1 MAKTYYIFRHGQ
13 TFATKYHTGYGWK
26 VFTASIL
33 NDSKPA
39 LARMGQYLS
48 TQKIDLAY
56 RSPLKRCQQTANIIS
71 SETNIEFQ
79 SDIRLGELFLEFHW
93 QVRRR
98 AKNFLDSIAETDAEN
113 IAICTHGAVI
123 TELMKLLSNHKSR
136 FLEYPQPGVLIIIKE
151 GKVELINFNK
161 PTTQQ

>member
-13 TFATKYHTGYGWK
+13 TFFTKYHINYGWK

-39 LARMGQYLS
+39 LKRMGQYLS
-48 TQKIDLAY
+48 TKQIDLAY
-56 RSPLKRCQQTANIIS
+56 RSPLKRCHQTTDIITDES
-71 SETNIEFQ
+71 KYEFQ
-79 SDIRLGELFLEFHW
+79 SDLRLTEIFLEFHW

>member
-1 MAKTYYIFRHGQ
+1 MSKTYYIFRHGQ
-13 TFATKYHTGYGWK
+13 TFATKYHTSYGWK

-33 NDSKPA
+33 EDSKPA
-39 LARMGQYLS
+39 LTKMGQYL
-48 TQKIDLAY
+48 TDIKIDQAF
-56 RSPLKRCQQTANIIS
+56 RSPLKRCQQTAEII
-71 SETNIEFQ
+71 TDQTGYQFQ
-79 SDIRLGELFLEFHW
+79 TDLRLTESFLEFHW

-98 AKNFLDSIAETDAEN
+98 AKNFLDSIAETEAEN

-151 GKVELINFNK
+151 GKIELINFNK